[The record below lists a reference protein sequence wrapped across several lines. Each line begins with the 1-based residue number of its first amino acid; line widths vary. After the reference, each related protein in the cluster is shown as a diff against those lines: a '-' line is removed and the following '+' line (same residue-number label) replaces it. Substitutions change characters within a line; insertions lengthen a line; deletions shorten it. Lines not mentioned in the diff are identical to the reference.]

1 MAARRQAKSQS
12 SPENHDAPIGEN
24 ARLAQLIEEFCLDA
38 IGGLSPAKVEETAL
52 QWLSRRGLDPGD
64 PSSALLIMEAFALAG
79 NLLLFAPSLT
89 GSTPVERFMRQRR
102 ADASAEGRAAM
113 GALAKASFRLF
124 RAKSRATPDMLV
136 AEDLA
141 SGETLTLFDADIPG
155 AAMGAALAARLAP
168 LPDGR
173 FVAIGPLTP
182 LDAEAL
188 AEGLSF
194 VRPGR
199 GLSNPQ
205 RCAGAVY
212 RHVMRHG
219 GLRIGGLNAF
229 SKDALEE
236 FDGRDEEGVCDELG
250 LLAHAFA
257 AGKRGEEPDADNI
270 GEVRRLTSFPH
281 LVQSLERSVISRE
294 LGRVDLADAF
304 SRLAFIMMETFERRA
319 AAGTGDEEKPLD
331 FIATALER
339 AVAEKRMPAQARSLY
354 EDLRRRLGASRRGGA
369 GRNADKNAGGDDLA
383 RVLQRIQALRA
394 KTVEQGCTEQEALAS
409 ARKVAELLDRYGLSL
424 GEVEMRDQACEG
436 VGVDTGRRRRGPLD
450 ECVPAIAMFCD
461 CKVWSEK
468 AASGAI
474 RYVFFGLPADVEAA
488 HYLHD
493 LICAAFA
500 NETERFKRED
510 AAIASN
516 ARRDSAKSF
525 QIGLAHGIGEKLK
538 SMKAERDAA
547 NRKASGRDLVPMKA
561 SVIEDELEKLGL
573 DFHARARRRKRL
585 VQPGAYEAGRIAGRK
600 FEPRRGL
607 EAADAA

>member
-1 MAARRQAKSQS
+1 MAARRQAKSQG

-24 ARLAQLIEEFCLDA
+24 ARLAQLIEEFCFDA
-38 IGGLSPAKVEETAL
+38 LTDLSAAKLEETAL
-52 QWLSRRGLDPGD
+52 QWLSKRSLDPGD
-64 PSSALLIMEAFALAG
+64 PSTALAIMEAFALAG

-102 ADASAEGRAAM
+102 ADAGAEGRAAM
-113 GALAKASFRLF
+113 EALAKASFRLI
-124 RAKSRATPDMLV
+124 RPKSRKTPETLIL
-136 AEDLA
+136 EDLA
-141 SGETLTLFDADIPG
+141 SGETLTLLEANIPDS
-155 AAMGAALAARLAP
+155 AMGAALAARLAP
-168 LPDGR
+168 LPDGS

-219 GLRIGGLNAF
+219 GLRIEGLNAF
-229 SKDALEE
+229 SEDALEE
-236 FDGRDEEGVCDELG
+236 FGGLKEEGECDELG

-257 AGKRGEEPDADNI
+257 AGKSGEKPDAESI
-270 GEVRRLTSFPH
+270 GEARRLTSFPH

-294 LGRVDLADAF
+294 FGRADLANAF

-319 AAGTGDEEKPLD
+319 AAGSGHDENPLD
-331 FIATALER
+331 YIATALDR
-339 AVAEKRMPAQARSLY
+339 AVAEKRLPAQARSLY

-369 GRNADKNAGGDDLA
+369 GKNAGGEELA

-409 ARKVAELLDRYGLSL
+409 AKKVAELLDRYGLSL

-436 VGVDTGRRRRGPLD
+436 VGVDTGRRRRAPFD
-450 ECVPAIAMFCD
+450 ECVPAIALFCD

-468 AASGAI
+468 AASEAI

-488 HYLHD
+488 HYLYD
-493 LICAAFA
+493 LICATFTA
-500 NETERFKRED
+500 ETERFKRED
-510 AAIASN
+510 AAIVSG

-547 NRKASGRDLVPMKA
+547 NRRASGRDLVPMKA

-607 EAADAA
+607 EVADAA